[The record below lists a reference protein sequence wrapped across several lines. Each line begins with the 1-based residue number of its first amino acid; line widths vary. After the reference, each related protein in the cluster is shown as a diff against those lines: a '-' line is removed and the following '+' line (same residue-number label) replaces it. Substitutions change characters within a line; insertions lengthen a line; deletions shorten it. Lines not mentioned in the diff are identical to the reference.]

1 MADRL
6 ILDVTKTFQTEF
18 STGIQ
23 RVVRELVRRRDAI
36 GGRLGL
42 AVVVVVAGP
51 QGYYRLVD
59 ADVARLVTPPAT
71 RSASVVVQSRAAQG
85 LKRLLRLN
93 LPLYAAIQ
101 RRAVSREMN
110 RRAQCLARV
119 AVTRGDVVVL
129 ADYIGAGSTSVA
141 ALGKARPL
149 AAATIAVIYD
159 IIALLHPE
167 MVPGTTVHPF
177 RWAFER
183 TVPVVDGLITIARS
197 TAAELRDHPTVRRY
211 GVPVA
216 SFHLGHDLCEGDAS
230 PHPAI
235 PQAAWSNG
243 PTFVMVGTIEPRKR
257 HAAILAAFDR
267 LWDDGVRANLLL
279 IGSIGWDTAG
289 FMDQARGHPELGRS
303 LFLCHQVGDHELRA
317 AIRRADATIMA
328 SKAEGFGLPV
338 VESLALGTPVLAS
351 DIPVFREIAGDA
363 GCFFPA
369 DDTARTA
376 AVISAFIRNPQRCR
390 DAARAFR
397 WIDWDG
403 AADQFADALRAVLVT
418 SGKL

>member
-1 MADRL
+1 MPDRL

-18 STGIQ
+18 ATGIQ
-23 RVVRELVRRRDAI
+23 RVVRELLRRRGAI

-42 AVVVVVAGP
+42 TVVVVVAGP
-51 QGYYRLVD
+51 RGYHRLDD
-59 ADVARLVTPPAT
+59 ADVARLVDPSAT
-71 RSASVVVQSRAAQG
+71 RSASVLVQSRAAVI

-93 LPLYAAIQ
+93 LPLYAAVQ
-101 RRAVSREMN
+101 RRAVRREMT
-110 RRAQCLARV
+110 RRAQRLQRFAIE
-119 AVTRGDVVVL
+119 RGDVVVL

-141 ALGKARPL
+141 AIRDARPR

-159 IIALLHPE
+159 IIALLHPD
-167 MVPGTTVHPF
+167 MAPGSTIHPF

-183 TVPVVDGLITIARS
+183 TVPMVDGLVTIARS
-197 TAAELRDHPTVRRY
+197 TADELRNQPIVRRH

-216 SFHLGHDLCEGDAS
+216 SFHLGHDL
-230 PHPAI
+230 HPGGVPADPTI
-235 PQAAWSNG
+235 PDAAWVGG

-267 LWDDGVRANLLL
+267 LWNDGVRANLLL
-279 IGSIGWDTAG
+279 IGSIGWETTG
-289 FMDQARGHPELGRS
+289 FLDRARRHPEHGRS

-351 DIPVFREIAGDA
+351 DIPVLHEIAGEA
-363 GCFFPA
+363 GCYFPA
-369 DDTARTA
+369 DDTVATA
-376 AVISAFIRNPQRCR
+376 AVIEAFIRDPQPYR

-397 WIDWDG
+397 WIDWNG
-403 AADQFADALRAVLVT
+403 AADQFADALHAVLAA